1 MSSWLAVWKI
11 TSATPTV
18 PPLRHLAAGLVAQEA
33 HDLGYLVARL
43 QRDVAAVRDVLAATT
58 SQLGNGLLKGARRS
72 LQRQR
77 IALAAVAPQAA
88 HALFPGHISGR
99 SRSEERRVGKAWFRK
114 FRSRAAADQ

>member
-77 IALAAVAPQAA
+77 IALAAVAHQ
-88 HALFPGHISGR
+88 
-99 SRSEERRVGKAWFRK
+99 RSEEHTSELQSLMRISYAVFCLKK
-114 FRSRAAADQ
+114 KK